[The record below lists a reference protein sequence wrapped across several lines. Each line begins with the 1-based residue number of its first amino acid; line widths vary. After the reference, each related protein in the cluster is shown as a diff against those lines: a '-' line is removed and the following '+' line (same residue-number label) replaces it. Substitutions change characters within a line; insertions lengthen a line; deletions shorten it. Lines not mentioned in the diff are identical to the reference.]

1 MASGCLY
8 LPFIYSFSTKFEIFF
23 DLLIFLSFYFVHLE
37 PYDTMPPFITMLE
50 NEYSTL
56 ILFSFSTKNR
66 AIGLALLTL
75 VLLFYTPGTERQNK
89 LHPYEDVKSNNFSV
103 CNVFIPYVLSVRAC
117 AVASVRV
124 CVHGCVRDCVRA
136 CMVLCA
142 RARWRARLCACV
154 CVYVRAC
161 ARTSI

>member
-1 MASGCLY
+1 
-8 LPFIYSFSTKFEIFF
+8 
-23 DLLIFLSFYFVHLE
+23 
-37 PYDTMPPFITMLE
+37 MLE

-103 CNVFIPYVLSVRAC
+103 CKVFIPYVILSYDNKKLHLFREHADKTRKFLLYTSRTVRYYAAIHILYKEQSNRTVSVTLSV
-117 AVASVRV
+117 
-124 CVHGCVRDCVRA
+124 
-136 CMVLCA
+136 
-142 RARWRARLCACV
+142 
-154 CVYVRAC
+154 
-161 ARTSI
+161 